1 MTDKKASEQVTDK
14 PADKKPVKAPV
25 VKTVAD
31 TIWDEIKDL
40 NIEMF
45 ALPDQRVHQYC
56 KPVTIDPSKLF
67 LLTSAG
73 SVLTALETAVSPK
86 YVVERQE
93 RFVVVTPASS
103 K

>member
-1 MTDKKASEQVTDK
+1 MTEKKAPEQVVDK
-14 PADKKPVKAPV
+14 PADKKVTKAQV
-25 VKTVAD
+25 EKTPAEK
-31 TIWDEIKDL
+31 IWDEIKDL
-40 NIEMF
+40 TIEMF
-45 ALPDQRVHQYC
+45 ALPNQKVHQYC
-56 KPVTIDPSKLF
+56 SPVTIDPSKLF

-73 SVLTALETAVSPK
+73 SVLTALEAVVKPK